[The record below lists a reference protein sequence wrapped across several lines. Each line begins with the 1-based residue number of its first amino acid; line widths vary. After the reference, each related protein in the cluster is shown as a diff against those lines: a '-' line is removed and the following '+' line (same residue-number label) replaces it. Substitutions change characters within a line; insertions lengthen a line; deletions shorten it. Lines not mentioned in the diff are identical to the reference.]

1 MRLWMHGIVTV
12 GLVML
17 IAGSAAAQRMAP
29 ASATYREP
37 DAAASSLA
45 AFSNIFYM
53 PVRLA
58 VTTVTAEL
66 GGMAG
71 FLNAADGDSARDI
84 WRLTE
89 GQAILTPAMYR
100 GDEMFRFGPWQAR
113 MGVLRP
119 REQPV
124 GVE

>member
-1 MRLWMHGIVTV
+1 MRIWMHAIVTV
-12 GLVML
+12 GML
-17 IAGSAAAQRMAP
+17 ALFAGSAAAQRMAP
-29 ASATYREP
+29 ASVTYREP

-45 AFSNIFYM
+45 AFGNIFYT

-66 GGMAG
+66 GGMTA

-84 WRLTE
+84 WRLTD
-89 GQAILTPAMYR
+89 GQAALTPTMLR
-100 GDEMFRFGPWQAR
+100 GDEMFRFGPWQGR

-119 REQPV
+119 REAQV
-124 GVE
+124 Q

>member
-1 MRLWMHGIVTV
+1 
-12 GLVML
+12 
-17 IAGSAAAQRMAP
+17 MAP
-29 ASATYREP
+29 ASVTYREP

-66 GGMAG
+66 GGLTA

-89 GQAILTPAMYR
+89 GQAILTPVMLR
-100 GDEMFRFGPWQAR
+100 GEEMFRFGPWQGR
-113 MGVLRP
+113 MGMLHP
-119 REQPV
+119 REAQV
-124 GVE
+124 VE